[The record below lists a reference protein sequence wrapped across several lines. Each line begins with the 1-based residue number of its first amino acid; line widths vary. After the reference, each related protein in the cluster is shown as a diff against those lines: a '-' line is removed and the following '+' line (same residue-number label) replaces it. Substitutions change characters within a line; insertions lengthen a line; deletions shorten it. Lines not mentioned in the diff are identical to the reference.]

1 MILKPYFPLPGSVT
15 EIMLDIMDQEDGEF
29 IDSTLRFVQQV
40 SKINEYNFPLA
51 VLVVK
56 PRQHFLTKDVTQP
69 LLSPDQPRE
78 EGGDRG
84 E

>member
-1 MILKPYFPLPGSVT
+1 
-15 EIMLDIMDQEDGEF
+15 MLDIMDQEDGEF
-29 IDSTLRFVQQV
+29 IDCTLRFVQQV
-40 SKINEYNFPLA
+40 SKINEYKFPLA

-56 PRQHFLTKDVTQP
+56 PRQYILTKDIAQP

-78 EGGDRG
+78 EGGDWG